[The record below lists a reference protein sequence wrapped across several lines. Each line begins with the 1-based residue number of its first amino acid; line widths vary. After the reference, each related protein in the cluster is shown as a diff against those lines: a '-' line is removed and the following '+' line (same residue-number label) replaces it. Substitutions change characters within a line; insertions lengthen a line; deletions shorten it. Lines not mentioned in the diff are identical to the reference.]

1 MRPDKH
7 YPQIDTL
14 RIIAALGVINFHW
27 LSQHYLS
34 LYGIDKSFD
43 WGFGMFGVQL
53 FFVLSGFLISDILI
67 NNKEQNPNR
76 GKTIFNFF
84 VRRALRLFPVYF
96 LFIAYLIIIKDQFVI
111 ENVVWF
117 LTYTANVK
125 FFLEGG
131 LVDIWSN
138 HLWTLSIEEQ
148 LYLLFPSILFFIP
161 RKIEYVIP
169 LIFIAIGIFTKEF
182 SANKEVVF
190 LLAPAQTDMLG
201 IGILVAL
208 IKNKHNELYLR
219 LSSSKLDIPV
229 FLLLSANIL
238 LYYFFRE
245 DQIAAALLPYLLMVT
260 LGLIVLKTS
269 SGYQGMAGKILE
281 NSYLRYLG
289 KISYGLYV
297 YHKVVPLSL
306 VLIFNKIDIQ
316 IESVLL
322 YYLMNLAI
330 LFLISH
336 FSWRVIE
343 SPFLKLK
350 SRFEYSKG

>member
-1 MRPDKH
+1 MDSHKH

-14 RIIAALGVINFHW
+14 RMIAALGVINFHW

-34 LYGIDKSFD
+34 LYDIDKSFN
-43 WGFGMFGVQL
+43 WGFGLFGVQL

-67 NNKEQNPNR
+67 NAKEQNPNK
-76 GKTIFNFF
+76 GKTILNFF
-84 VRRALRLFPVYF
+84 VRRALRLFPVYY

-117 LTYTANVK
+117 LTYTANIK

-131 LVDIWSN
+131 LVDVWSN

-148 LYLLFPSILFFIP
+148 FYLLFPSILFFIP
-161 RKIEYVIP
+161 RKIEYAIP

-182 SANKEVVF
+182 YANDEGVF

-201 IGILVAL
+201 IGILIAL
-208 IKNKHNELYLR
+208 IKNKHKELYLI
-219 LSSSKLDIPV
+219 LSTSKLDIPV
-229 FLLLSANIL
+229 FLLLSTSIII
-238 LYYFFRE
+238 YYFLPE
-245 DQIAAALLPYLLMVT
+245 NQIAAAIFPYLLMMT
-260 LGLIVLKTS
+260 LGLIVVKTS
-269 SGYQGMAGKILE
+269 SGFQGIAGKILE
-281 NSYLRYLG
+281 NRYLRYLG

-306 VLIFNKIDIQ
+306 VLIFNKIDVQ

-322 YYLMNLAI
+322 YYIVNLSI

-336 FSWRVIE
+336 FSWQIIE

-350 SRFEYSKG
+350 SRFEYSKN